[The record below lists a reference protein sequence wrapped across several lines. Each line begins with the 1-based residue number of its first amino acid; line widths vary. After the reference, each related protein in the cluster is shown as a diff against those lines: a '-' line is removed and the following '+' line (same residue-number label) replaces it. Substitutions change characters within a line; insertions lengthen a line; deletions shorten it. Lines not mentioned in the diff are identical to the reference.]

1 MDIDKLVNEYISNNG
16 SSSNSTKV
24 TARNGFKR
32 IEKILDKPIK
42 DITESDFEDSSDILD
57 SLLDKYS
64 NNTAIQTLLFIK
76 FLLRQ
81 LDAPEKLIEE
91 YHEYMLELVA
101 DRNEQENS
109 QKKNPAEEALGEDFD
124 YEKMRDKFLKEV
136 ADMPSSPSFSM
147 SRAMLMLGLFL
158 LQPPTRIGNYLNM
171 VIRKPGQ
178 RLKKDTNYLIVGPD
192 EDYKFIFQ
200 SYKTSKNLGKIEL
213 PVKNDTLKKL
223 ITGYLE
229 KHPSYN
235 KPKKVSEF
243 IVNPNGA
250 SISQS
255 NFTQI
260 LKSIT
265 NKIYGVPG
273 STNLFRH
280 SFLTWFLSQNPN
292 IEEKKKITRL
302 IGQNL
307 HASRAEKYQRHDAD
321 RGSILPEYD
330 DI

>member
-1 MDIDKLVNEYISNNG
+1 MDIDKLVNEYISKNG
-16 SSSNSTKV
+16 SSSKSTRV
-24 TARNGFKR
+24 TAKNGFKR
-32 IEKILDKPIK
+32 IEKILDMPIGEVK
-42 DITESDFEDSSDILD
+42 EEDLADSSEILD
-57 SLLDKYS
+57 LLLDKYS
-64 NNTAIQTLLFIK
+64 NNTTIQTLLFIK
-76 FLLRQ
+76 FLLRE

-91 YHEYMLELVA
+91 YHEYLLELVA
-101 DRNEQENS
+101 DRNAQENS

-124 YEKMRDKFLKEV
+124 YEKMREKFLKEV
-136 ADMPSSPSFSM
+136 ADMPSNPSFSM
-147 SRAMLMLGLFL
+147 ARSMLMLGLFL
-158 LQPPTRIGNYLNM
+158 LQPPTRIGNYLDM
-171 VIRKPGQ
+171 IIRKPGQ

-192 EDYKFIFQ
+192 ENYKFVFQ
-200 SYKTSKNLGKIEL
+200 NYKTAKNLGKIEL

-223 ITGYLE
+223 ITTYLE
-229 KHPSYN
+229 KHPDYKKN
-235 KPKKVSEF
+235 KISEF
-243 IVNPNGA
+243 IVNPNGG
-250 SISQS
+250 SVSQS

-280 SFLTWFLSQNPN
+280 SFLTWFLSQNPT
-292 IEEKKKITRL
+292 IDEKKKITRL

-307 HASRAEKYQRHDAD
+307 HASRAEKYQRHDDD